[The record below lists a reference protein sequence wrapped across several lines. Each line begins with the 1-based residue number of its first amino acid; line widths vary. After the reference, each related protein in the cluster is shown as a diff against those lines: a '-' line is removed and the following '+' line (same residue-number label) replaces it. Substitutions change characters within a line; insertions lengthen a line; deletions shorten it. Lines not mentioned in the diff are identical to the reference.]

1 MEAFRSCSLITV
13 SVHAGLFEVMN
24 HRRVSQHPGCFPL
37 RTSLLKVVCCSTRTY
52 YPFVTHLCPQ
62 PVAVGSTWLSEF
74 SRVCVSTLPVP
85 PAAFALYESVSC
97 HWNWVN
103 SVQEKTVV
111 LPSQCC
117 TAIISTFL
125 NGPEFSR
132 EPQVLSWSWAK
143 MEAAGGW
150 GGWDGLTTYSC
161 RSIPLSVRGCSQ
173 ELARGLGA
181 FGGDLSY
188 LCAT

>member
-85 PAAFALYESVSC
+85 PAAFALYKRGSC

-117 TAIISTFL
+117 TWQSLALFWTAPSSL
-125 NGPEFSR
+125 VSLKCWADPEPR
-132 EPQVLSWSWAK
+132 WK
-143 MEAAGGW
+143 W
-150 GGWDGLTTYSC
+150 GGLTTYSC
-161 RSIPLSVRGCSQ
+161 LGIPLSVRGCSQ